1 MDTKNLTPEERL
13 LKIIENPGSPAAGVV
28 RRPAGEAG
36 SRENAQAG
44 AFRFFQLPAG
54 GLTLRTAVQLA
65 VASAVLST
73 LFLLYDY
80 VSVSRDSSERLK
92 KTVSR
97 GAGGGP
103 AVTAAERAPA
113 LKELLGPAGKH
124 NIFAVEPD
132 KAESLLSAETAQAV
146 STLKLVGILWS
157 ERPQAMVEDTKN
169 SKTYL
174 LNDGDS
180 LNDLSVK
187 KIYVDKIVLSK
198 DGKDWELR

>member
-1 MDTKNLTPEERL
+1 MDNKNLTPEERL
-13 LKIIENPGSPAAGVV
+13 LKIIENPGNQSPGII

-44 AFRFFQLPAG
+44 ASRIFQFPAG

-65 VASAVLST
+65 VAAAVLST

-92 KTVSR
+92 KALSR
-97 GAGGGP
+97 GTEGGYSG
-103 AVTAAERAPA
+103 TAAEKAPA
-113 LKELLGPAGKH
+113 LKELLGAAGKH

-132 KAESLLSAETAQAV
+132 KAESLLSAETAQAI

-180 LNDLSVK
+180 VNDLKVK
-187 KIYVDKIVLSK
+187 KIYVDKVILSK
-198 DGKDWELR
+198 DGKEWELR